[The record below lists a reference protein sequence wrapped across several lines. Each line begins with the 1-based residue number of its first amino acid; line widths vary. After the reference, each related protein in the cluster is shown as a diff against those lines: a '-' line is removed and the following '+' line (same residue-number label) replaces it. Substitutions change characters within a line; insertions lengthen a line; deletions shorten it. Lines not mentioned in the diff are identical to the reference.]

1 MSEEQTPDV
10 GARLRALR
18 ERRGLS
24 MRALAE
30 RCELSPNTIS
40 LIERGATSP
49 SVATLHHLASALRVP
64 ITAFFQ
70 EPSEKVQVIRSRP
83 GERRVLAGSTGARME
98 SLGAGLERQTLE
110 PFLVTLQP
118 GAESGACVVHAGHEL
133 VFCLQGEVEYT
144 IEGQIYRLAAAESF
158 LFEANLSHCWRNP
171 SQTDPSLFL
180 LIFQS
185 SEVGQPLEH
194 HLHP

>member
-1 MSEEQTPDV
+1 MSEEQIPDV
-10 GARLRALR
+10 GLRLRVLR

-70 EPSEKVQVIRSRP
+70 EPGEKVQVIRFRP
-83 GERRVLAGSTGARME
+83 GDRRPLSGDTGIQLE

-118 GAESGACVVHAGHEL
+118 GADSGACVTHSGHEL
-133 VFCLQGEVEYT
+133 LFCLQGEVEYK
-144 IEGQIYRLAAAESF
+144 IDGQLYRLAVGESL
-158 LFEANLSHCWRNP
+158 LFEASLSHCWLNP